1 MGNVVKTGL
10 NLSRDIAKGS
20 AASCVSIRC
29 NLDLGI
35 AHFYYYST
43 VVAVVIT
50 MELRSQLGL
59 QF

>member
-1 MGNVVKTGL
+1 LFDKGN
-10 NLSRDIAKGS
+10 

-35 AHFYYYST
+35 AHFYYCST
-43 VVAVVIT
+43 TNVI
-50 MELRSQLGL
+50 ELRSQLGL